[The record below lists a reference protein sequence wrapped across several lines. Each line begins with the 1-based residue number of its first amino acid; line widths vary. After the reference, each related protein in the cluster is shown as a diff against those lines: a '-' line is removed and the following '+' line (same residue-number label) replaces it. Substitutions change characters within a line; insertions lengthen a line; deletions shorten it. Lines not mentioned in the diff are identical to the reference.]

1 MEVNKPW
8 VTEALKLEIQK
19 KYQLYNIAKEKKNDS
34 DWQIYKDQ
42 RILVGKITNTAK
54 IEYIGSHPEAV
65 SISSFLTLKSKH
77 YFNKIGTGSYSCTQ
91 FINFLFNPIQIIL
104 LLNQMVRAHAISNNY
119 SIYH

>member
-34 DWQIYKDQ
+34 DWQVYKDQ

-65 SISSFLTLKSKH
+65 SISKFVTLLNNKH
-77 YFNKIGTGSYSCTQ
+77 YFKYKIVIAVYSVYQ
-91 FINFLFNPIQIIL
+91 FPIQL
-104 LLNQMVRAHAISNNY
+104 QS
-119 SIYH
+119 SF

>member
-65 SISSFLTLKSKH
+65 SISTFLTLKSKH
-77 YFNKIGTGSYSCTQ
+77 YFNKILVVIVVLNLSISY
-91 FINFLFNPIQIIL
+91 
-104 LLNQMVRAHAISNNY
+104 LNHPFSQSNG
-119 SIYH
+119 